1 MLGDSHFFSAILFG
15 LFVGGFTG
23 VAAEQPL
30 RTEAISTEVKPTA
43 KNSPDSP
50 LTKPANPSHRP
61 RLLLILSNEDER
73 SQREMARLHVSG
85 GVFDQL
91 RAVRWKIGK
100 TPEDHIQIVDRADVP
115 EWIDVLKPREYPAVA
130 CLLDGEV
137 IRSFRTGCTT
147 PLDTW
152 TFGWLLKGV
161 NERPTPMIPEI
172 ARVEAHGNYRLRGN
186 HWSIEGDPNPSKET
200 LFNHLRG
207 PNHHYPASAYGAIE
221 NWSYE
226 ELRSLH
232 DDLHESAAS
241 SGLIISGSTAA
252 PAANRN
258 LNAFSG
264 NRKVTG
270 K

>member
-1 MLGDSHFFSAILFG
+1 MLGDWHFFSAVLFG
-15 LFVGGFTG
+15 LIVGGFTTA
-23 VAAEQPL
+23 AAEQPFM
-30 RTEAISTEVKPTA
+30 TEAIPNEVKPTV
-43 KNSPDSP
+43 KNSADS
-50 LTKPANPSHRP
+50 LRAKPTNPSHRP
-61 RLLLILSNEDER
+61 RLLLILMSDDER
-73 SQREMARLHVSG
+73 SQREMARLQVSG

-91 RAVRWKIGK
+91 RAVSWKIGK
-100 TPEDHIQIVDRADVP
+100 TPEGHIQIVDRADVP
-115 EWIDVLKPREYPAVA
+115 EWIDVLKPPEYPAVA
-130 CLLDGEV
+130 CLLDREV
-137 IRSFRTGCTT
+137 IRSFHTGCTT

-200 LFNHLRG
+200 LLNHLRG
-207 PNHHYPASAYGAIE
+207 PNHHNPASAYGAIE

-241 SGLIISGSTAA
+241 SGLTISGSTAA